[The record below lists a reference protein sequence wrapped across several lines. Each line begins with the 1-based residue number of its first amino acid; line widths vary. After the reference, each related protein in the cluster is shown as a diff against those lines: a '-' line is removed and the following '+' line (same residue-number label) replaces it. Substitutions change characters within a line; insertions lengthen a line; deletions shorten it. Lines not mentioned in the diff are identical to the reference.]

1 MTDASPPPFDT
12 SPEARATV
20 RATLWRQLFVVPP
33 RVDNVDLTGKTAIV
47 TGSNGG
53 IGLECAR
60 QLLDLGLS
68 RLILAVR
75 SEEKGERAKTSLLTN
90 SQRQDISIEV
100 WSLDMLSYEST
111 IALAARAQTLG
122 HLDIAVLNVGIL
134 KQKYQSV
141 NAHSPSSG
149 GGHEETIQVNV
160 ISTTLLSILLLPAL
174 KPKTASNTAPGRLV
188 VVTSDVASFAKF
200 KERDNKP
207 LLPSFDDPKSFGSF
221 ERYCTSKLLGQFT
234 ISELAKRVDPSK
246 VIITLPN
253 PGLVYGT
260 RLGQLPETNVVD
272 MIRSFLKRIFGRH
285 PSVGTRTITAAAVKF
300 GPEAHG
306 QYVEDGKLQPLAPLA
321 YKAEGIRI
329 AQSLWNEVMEEL
341 SFSQAGEVLERESQ

>member
-1 MTDASPPPFDT
+1 MADASPPPFDT

-20 RATLWRQLFVVPP
+20 GATLWRQLFVIPP
-33 RVDNVDLTGKTAIV
+33 RVENVDLTGKAAIV

-111 IALAARAQTLG
+111 IAFAARAQTLG
-122 HLDIAVLNVGIL
+122 RLDIAVLNVGIL
-134 KQKYQSV
+134 KQNYQSI

-160 ISTTLLSILLLPAL
+160 ISTILLSVLLLPVL
-174 KPKTASNTAPGRLV
+174 RPKTASDAAPGRLV

-200 KERDNKP
+200 KERVSQP
-207 LLPSFDDPKSFGSF
+207 LLPSFDDPDSFSSF
-221 ERYCTSKLLGQFT
+221 ERYCTSKLLGQLA
-234 ISELAKRVDPSK
+234 ISELAKRVNPSK
-246 VIITLPN
+246 VIITPQ
-253 PGLVYGT
+253 PW
-260 RLGQLPETNVVD
+260 
-272 MIRSFLKRIFGRH
+272 I
-285 PSVGTRTITAAAVKF
+285 VGTRTIIAAAVKF
-300 GPEAHG
+300 GPEANG
-306 QYVEDGKLQPLAPLA
+306 QYFEDGKLQPLAPFA
-321 YKAEGIRI
+321 YKAEGIQV

-341 SFSQAGEVLERESQ
+341 SFSQVGEILEQESQ